1 MGADGPTSVFLAGN
15 LNQIPWMNFFGLVM
29 VILLLIPN
37 VIYAVRFRE
46 IRNKC
51 DHKGM
56 NLLEQIGRY
65 GCMFLMVFNI
75 GIAEFGFS
83 APVLFLV
90 YIIGSILLLMAYWVI
105 WMLFFIRQD
114 NWKRMAL
121 AVIPIVLFF
130 LCGVTMGHILLV
142 VFAIVFGIGHIYV
155 TRKNCETNG
164 KNEETEDDRN
174 H

>member
-37 VIYAVRFRE
+37 VIYAVR
-46 IRNKC
+46 
-51 DHKGM
+51 
-56 NLLEQIGRY
+56 
-65 GCMFLMVFNI
+65 
-75 GIAEFGFS
+75 
-83 APVLFLV
+83 FLV

-130 LCGVTMGHILLV
+130 LCGVTMGHILLA

-164 KNEETEDDRN
+164 KK
-174 H
+174 